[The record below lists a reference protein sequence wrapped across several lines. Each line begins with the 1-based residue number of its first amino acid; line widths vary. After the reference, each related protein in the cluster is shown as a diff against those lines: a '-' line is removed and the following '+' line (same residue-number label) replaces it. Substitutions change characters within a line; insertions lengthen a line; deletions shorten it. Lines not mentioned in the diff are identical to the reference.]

1 MNSKYINKCHAVSY
15 VVAGILIL
23 MIILFNFSQ
32 MIMETWAY
40 SFMISE
46 NDKTIKVIQAND
58 TSDTHLAKKHKE
70 SDGAV
75 KEICNTKISSIKG
88 EKADYLE
95 DTANKDSLK
104 NTKNKDY
111 LKNKTNK
118 DSLRNIGDN
127 GIKQID
133 DNSVQ
138 NVSNTVIQLRKPVS
152 GGVTTS
158 VFGDVVDRRA
168 THLGHDW
175 AVEVGTSVC
184 AAADGT
190 VEKAY
195 LSDSYGYNIL
205 VNHGNGL
212 KTRYAHLS
220 KILINLGDTVEQGR
234 IIGLSGNTGDSTGPH
249 LHFEVIQ
256 NDKHVN
262 PLNFLK

>member
-1 MNSKYINKCHAVSY
+1 M
-15 VVAGILIL
+15 
-23 MIILFNFSQ
+23 
-32 MIMETWAY
+32 
-40 SFMISE
+40 
-46 NDKTIKVIQAND
+46 
-58 TSDTHLAKKHKE
+58 
-70 SDGAV
+70 
-75 KEICNTKISSIKG
+75 
-88 EKADYLE
+88 
-95 DTANKDSLK
+95 
-104 NTKNKDY
+104 
-111 LKNKTNK
+111 
-118 DSLRNIGDN
+118 
-127 GIKQID
+127 
-133 DNSVQ
+133 
-138 NVSNTVIQLRKPVS
+138 IQLRKPVS

-158 VFGDVVDRRA
+158 VFGDVVDRRT

>member
-1 MNSKYINKCHAVSY
+1 
-15 VVAGILIL
+15 
-23 MIILFNFSQ
+23 MI
-32 MIMETWAY
+32 
-40 SFMISE
+40 
-46 NDKTIKVIQAND
+46 
-58 TSDTHLAKKHKE
+58 
-70 SDGAV
+70 
-75 KEICNTKISSIKG
+75 
-88 EKADYLE
+88 
-95 DTANKDSLK
+95 
-104 NTKNKDY
+104 
-111 LKNKTNK
+111 
-118 DSLRNIGDN
+118 
-127 GIKQID
+127 
-133 DNSVQ
+133 
-138 NVSNTVIQLRKPVS
+138 
-152 GGVTTS
+152 
-158 VFGDVVDRRA
+158 DRRA

-175 AVEVGTSVC
+175 AVVVGTSVC

-262 PLNFLK
+262 PLNFLE

>member
-1 MNSKYINKCHAVSY
+1 MVSC
-15 VVAGILIL
+15 VVTVILIL
-23 MIILFNFSQ
+23 MIIMFNFSQ

-46 NDKTIKVIQAND
+46 NDKTIKVMQANEKLNR
-58 TSDTHLAKKHKE
+58 HLTEKHTEEKKKQTDVNSAQTDIH
-70 SDGAV
+70 
-75 KEICNTKISSIKG
+75 SS
-88 EKADYLE
+88 
-95 DTANKDSLK
+95 
-104 NTKNKDY
+104 
-111 LKNKTNK
+111 
-118 DSLRNIGDN
+118 
-127 GIKQID
+127 Q
-133 DNSVQ
+133 
-138 NVSNTVIQLRKPVS
+138 TVPNAMIHFIKPVS

-158 VFGDVVDRRA
+158 VFGDVIDRKT

-175 AVEVGTSVC
+175 AVEVGTNVC
-184 AAADGT
+184 AVADGT

-220 KILINLGDTVEQGR
+220 KILINLGDRVEQGR

-249 LHFEVIQ
+249 LHFEVMQ
-256 NDKHVN
+256 NDRYVN

>member
-40 SFMISE
+40 SFMILE

-58 TSDTHLAKKHKE
+58 TSDTHLAKNHKE

-95 DTANKDSLK
+95 DTANKESLK
-104 NTKNKDY
+104 NTI
-111 LKNKTNK
+111 NK
-118 DSLRNIGDN
+118 DSLRRTANNEIN
-127 GIKQID
+127 QTA

-158 VFGDVVDRRA
+158 VFGDVVDRRT

-175 AVEVGTSVC
+175 AVVVGTSVC